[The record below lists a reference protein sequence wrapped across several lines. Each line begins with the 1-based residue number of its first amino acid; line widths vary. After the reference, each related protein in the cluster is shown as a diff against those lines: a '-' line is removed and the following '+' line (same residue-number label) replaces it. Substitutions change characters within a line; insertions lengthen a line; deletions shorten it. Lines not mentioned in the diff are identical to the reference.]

1 MVCHFAV
8 VHPLQRLQSDLPSKS
23 WYFGILT
30 GSLARGLD
38 VGGNHGSL
46 LQWRWVATQVQMA
59 VSRNANRKTWGKKQK
74 NIIEGRSL
82 RQKRSESRC
91 AWFKKHLCDQC

>member
-1 MVCHFAV
+1 MVCHVAV

-59 VSRNANRKTWGKKQK
+59 VSRNANRKTWGKQQK

-82 RQKRSESRC
+82 RRKKSESRC
-91 AWFKKHLCDQC
+91 EWLKHLCDQC